1 MRGACPV
8 SVMPPW
14 TPHASVSSHPTLFYI
29 FYKCAKLCG
38 FCQEWWSL
46 VASTSRGQDGS
57 TAGFGPLRHSL
68 CGGSRQVLS
77 SHVTQS
83 QERSCTFFIVSQN
96 LGSPPSLP
104 PPRVRACALQAI

>member
-29 FYKCAKLCG
+29 FYKCAKLCS

-46 VASTSRGQDGS
+46 VAGTSRGQDGS

-68 CGGSRQVLS
+68 CRGSRRVLS
-77 SHVTQS
+77 SHVTQ
-83 QERSCTFFIVSQN
+83 RARKGAVPF
-96 LGSPPSLP
+96 LLSPNTSGPLP
-104 PPRVRACALQAI
+104 PYLLPG